1 MKVFDYDY
9 LIVGAGMVGMSI
21 AYQLKNINP
30 KNKICILEK
39 EPSVGLH
46 SSGRNSGVIHAG
58 IYYEPESLKAKLCTN
73 GARRLKDWCK
83 DQKINV
89 FECGKVITP
98 QTKDLDFQLD
108 VLLKRGQQNG
118 AEVEIIEQK
127 KFNKL
132 VPNGRT
138 STGRALW
145 SPKTSVVSS
154 IEVVKTLSNKLE
166 SMGVRFLF
174 NSKPIKFNS
183 KDQSIDIIN
192 TLNNEKHIASFGHFF
207 NCAGLQADKI
217 GKLFGVGNALILI
230 PFKGTYW
237 KLRANNEISFKT
249 NLYPVPDLNMPFL
262 GVHVTPSMDGSIY
275 LGPTALPAFGSENYY
290 GFNGLEPINAINNL
304 GIMLNQW
311 FRNKNNFR
319 AYSSQQAILGIKSYF
334 FQSAKLLIPSL
345 QINDLLPCKKVGIR
359 PQLFNKENGELCNDF
374 YIENTACSTHVLN
387 SISPAFTASFAF
399 ADYVIHFGLNK

>member
-1 MKVFDYDY
+1 MKVIDYDY

-30 KNKICILEK
+30 NNKICILEK
-39 EPSVGLH
+39 ESSVGLH

-83 DQKINV
+83 ENKINV
-89 FECGKVITP
+89 LECGKVITP
-98 QTKDLDFQLD
+98 QTKELDFQLD
-108 VLLKRGQQNG
+108 VLLERGQRNG

-154 IEVVKTLSNKLE
+154 IEVVKTLFNKLK
-166 SMGVRFLF
+166 SVGVEFLF
-174 NSKPIKFNS
+174 NSKPIKFNHN
-183 KDQSIDIIN
+183 DQSLNIRN
-192 TLNNEKHIASFGHFF
+192 SLNNEKFTLSFGHVF

-217 GKLFGVGNALILI
+217 GRLFGIGNSFKLI

-237 KLRANNEISFKT
+237 KLKAKHHISFET

-262 GVHVTPSMDGSIY
+262 GVHVTPSIDGNIY
-275 LGPTALPAFGSENYY
+275 LGPTAIPAFGSENYY
-290 GFNGLEPINAINNL
+290 GFNGIEPISALNNI
-304 GIMLNQW
+304 GIMMNQW

-319 AYSSQQAILGIKSYF
+319 TYSSQQATLGLKSYF
-334 FQSAKLLIPSL
+334 FQSAKLLIPNL
-345 QINDLLPCKKVGIR
+345 KMDDLLPCKKVGIR
-359 PQLFNKENGELCNDF
+359 PQLFNKKNGELCNDF
-374 YIENTACSTHVLN
+374 YLENTSCSTHVLN

-399 ADYVIHFGLNK
+399 ADYVINFGLN